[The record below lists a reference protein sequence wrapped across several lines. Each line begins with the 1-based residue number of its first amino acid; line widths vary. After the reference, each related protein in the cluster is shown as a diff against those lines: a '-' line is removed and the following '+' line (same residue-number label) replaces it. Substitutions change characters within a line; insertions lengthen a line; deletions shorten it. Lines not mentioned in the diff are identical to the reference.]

1 MHSGRMSQCYINII
15 CITRNTFMAKKPR
28 EAVMALWFPPFRS
41 GHLKSS
47 ESMGCHKFVAIL
59 IFYSCSSSASLL
71 AEVSQEG
78 AEDSGLARYGKLSA

>member
-1 MHSGRMSQCYINII
+1 MSQCYINII
-15 CITRNTFMAKKPR
+15 CITRNTFIAEKLS

-47 ESMGCHKFVAIL
+47 ESTGCHKFVAIL
-59 IFYSCSSSASLL
+59 IFCSCLSSASLL

-78 AEDSGLARYGKLSA
+78 AEDSGLARYEKFSA